1 VSAPL
6 LTTATPGIYKR
17 GSRYVVIFRDPYGKQ
32 RKRSA
37 RTLAEARD
45 LKSTLTADVARGEY
59 RTVSKIG
66 FTEYALEWIEH
77 YGGRTSRGIR
87 EQTKAD
93 YKDRLEQYAIPFFG
107 RMQLAAI
114 EPRDLKRFAAHV
126 AESGLTCR
134 TCRGVDE
141 KRRRCRTCGFCSSCG
156 GGKEERQECL
166 ACRGSGLRPGG
177 GSGTRS
183 GRMAPNSVRLAL
195 APVKALLATAFEE
208 GVIRANPAA
217 GVRLVIDQQTPIAE
231 DEHVKALSE
240 DELRRLLGEIPPGW
254 RLFFEFLAHSGLRI
268 GEAIAL
274 RWSDVDFNRRRV
286 SVERRYYRGS
296 FDKPKSKYGRRKVPL
311 SEGMARDLEARWL
324 LVDDPEG
331 LVFPSSAGTV
341 IDSSKLMSRVL
352 KPAARRV
359 GVPWAGFH
367 TFRHTCATTLFRR
380 GLNAKQVQVWLGHHS
395 PAFTLATYVHFLD
408 DDLPDASF
416 LDDVTGGNNG
426 NGVATSSPEIELR
439 AVGDE
444 EADSGSRTEESLG
457 TVRAA

>member
-6 LTTATPGIYKR
+6 LKTATPGIYKR
-17 GSRYVVIFRDPYGKQ
+17 GSRYVVVFRDAYGKQ

-59 RTVSKIG
+59 RAVSKVG

-134 TCRGVDE
+134 TCRGDEE
-141 KRRRCRTCGFCSSCG
+141 KRLRCRV
-156 GGKEERQECL
+156 
-166 ACRGSGLRPGG
+166 CRGSGR
-177 GSGTRS
+177 RA
-183 GRMAPNSVRLAL
+183 GRMAPDSVRLAL
-195 APVKALLATAFEE
+195 APVKALLATAHEE
-208 GVIRANPAA
+208 GVIRGNPAA
-217 GVRLVIDQQTPIAE
+217 GVRLVIEQANGDGE

-240 DELRRLLGEIPPGW
+240 DELRRLLEEVPPAW

-268 GEAIAL
+268 GEAVAL

-286 SVERRYYRGS
+286 SVERRFYRGT
-296 FDKPKSKYGRRKVPL
+296 FDRPKSKYGRRQVPL
-311 SEGMARDLEARWL
+311 SEGMARDLETCWMR
-324 LVDDPEG
+324 VDDVEE
-331 LVFPSSAGTV
+331 LVFPSSVGTV
-341 IDSSKLMSRVL
+341 LDSSRVMSRVL
-352 KPAARRV
+352 KPAGRRA
-359 GVPWAGFH
+359 GVPWIGFH

-395 PAFTLATYVHFLD
+395 PAFTLATYVHFLA

-416 LDDVTGGNNG
+416 LDDVTAGGNKE
-426 NGVATSSPEIELR
+426 ATSPTETLFRASGDDQAESSPF
-439 AVGDE
+439 AG
-444 EADSGSRTEESLG
+444 ESLG
-457 TVRAA
+457 TLRPVGG

>member
-1 VSAPL
+1 MSAPL
-6 LTTATPGIYKR
+6 VKTATPGIYKR
-17 GSRYVVIFRDPYGKQ
+17 GSRYVVVIRDPYGKQ
-32 RKRSA
+32 RKKSA

-59 RTVSKIG
+59 RAVSKVG

-134 TCRGVDE
+134 SCRGEVE
-141 KRRRCRTCGFCSSCG
+141 QRLRCR
-156 GGKEERQECL
+156 
-166 ACRGSGLRPGG
+166 ACAGSGLRPG
-177 GSGTRS
+177 
-183 GRMAPNSVRLAL
+183 RMAANSVRLAL
-195 APVKALLATAFEE
+195 APVKALLATAHEE
-208 GVIRANPAA
+208 GVIRGNPAA
-217 GVRLVIDQQTPIAE
+217 GVRLVIEQSRAEAE
-231 DEHVKALSE
+231 DGHVKALSE
-240 DELRRLLGEIPPGW
+240 DELRRLLDETPPAW

-274 RWSDVDFNRRRV
+274 RWSDVDFDRRRV
-286 SVERRYYRGS
+286 SVERRFYRGT
-296 FDKPKSKYGRRKVPL
+296 FDRPKSKYGRRKVPL

-324 LVDDPEG
+324 LVDNVEG

-352 KPAARRV
+352 KKAGRRA
-359 GVPWAGFH
+359 GVPWVGFH

-408 DDLPDASF
+408 DDLPSADF
-416 LDDVTGGNNG
+416 LDGVTAAGNG
-426 NGVATSSPEIELR
+426 NGVATSPAETELR
-439 AVGDE
+439 ALGADE
-444 EADSGSRTEESLG
+444 SESPAVAGESLG
-457 TVRAA
+457 ELRLV